1 MVNVIKNIVVP
12 GKPAVDNGMARAP
25 FHQVHL
31 HSTGSVAPNKNF
43 ISYLS
48 RSWGNAY
55 YTHLVGEGQAI
66 QVAATNG
73 GAWDVG
79 GDYNWETYAAI
90 EFNENVHSQ
99 AEFNRDYKIYIELAR
114 QLAREAG
121 ITDFTLDN
129 GSIVGI
135 KTHNYCSRT
144 GHGSDHVDPLP
155 FLQKWGVSYDKLKH
169 DIKYGLGSDPVTQ
182 SKPAPV
188 SKPATS
194 SNYGLNVGAHVQPRW
209 EKSEAGRVWQLDA
222 VSKVNSIWQGAE
234 YLESG
239 RGFNWTDNGI
249 PLSLV
254 DLTDKNGKKL
264 ANQSNAGKGSYFKY
278 NTYFKI
284 KKQGTNPQN
293 GNMSYIVP
301 DGKPDYMGFWV
312 VTKYLQ

>member
-12 GKPAVDNGMARAP
+12 GRPAVDNGLAVAP
-25 FHQVHL
+25 FKQVHL

-55 YTHLVGEGQAI
+55 YTHIVGEGQAI
-66 QVAATNG
+66 QVANVNG
-73 GAWDVG
+73 GAYDVG
-79 GDYNWETYAAI
+79 GDFNWETYAAI

-155 FLQKWGVSYDKLKH
+155 LLQKWGVSYDKLKH
-169 DIKYGLGSDPVTQ
+169 DIKYGVGGSEPVSY
-182 SKPAPV
+182 SKPV
-188 SKPATS
+188 QAT
-194 SNYGLNVGAHVQPRW
+194 NKVDQVLNVGDYFKAP
-209 EKSEAGRVWQLDA
+209 KAIRVDELK
-222 VSKVNSIWQGAE
+222 KVNGIWQVVNYAFAG
-234 YLESG
+234 G
-239 RGFNWTDNGI
+239 KPINWTLNGI
-249 PLSLV
+249 GVESV
-254 DLTDKNGKKL
+254 DKVDSKGNKT
-264 ANQSNAGKGSYFKY
+264 ANQTLAVGDYFRLHSDR
-278 NTYFKI
+278 I
-284 KKQGTNPQN
+284 KVVANDPATNGVAFSTRY
-293 GNMSYIVP
+293 GNV
-301 DGKPDYMGFWV
+301 WV
-312 VTKYLQ
+312 SADTLTEVK

>member
-144 GHGSDHVDPLP
+144 GHGSDHVDPLL

-169 DIKYGLGSDPVTQ
+169 DIKYGVGGSLT
-182 SKPAPV
+182 
-188 SKPATS
+188 TS
-194 SNYGLNVGAHVQPRW
+194 SKSAKSTAKVDQVLNVGEYFKAKP
-209 EKSEAGRVWQLDA
+209 AYRVEDMK
-222 VSKVNSIWQGAE
+222 KVNGIWQVYSNELGGG
-234 YLESG
+234 SNK
-239 RGFNWTDNGI
+239 NWTLNG
-249 PLSLV
+249 LGVESV
-254 DLTDKNGKKL
+254 DKVDSKGNKT
-264 ANQSNAGKGSYFKY
+264 ANQTLAVGDYFRLHSDR
-278 NTYFKI
+278 I
-284 KKQGTNPQN
+284 KVVANDPATNGVAFSTRY
-293 GNMSYIVP
+293 GNV
-301 DGKPDYMGFWV
+301 WV
-312 VTKYLQ
+312 SADTLTEVK